1 MPQILIFMYGQI
13 MANTTSSKFIF
24 YHARSTDFEEK
35 TEGLWTGS
43 VLKTKQKNSILRNS
57 QLNVNYV

>member
-24 YHARSTDFEEK
+24 YQARSTDFEEK
-35 TEGLWTGS
+35 IEGLWTG
-43 VLKTKQKNSILRNS
+43 
-57 QLNVNYV
+57 